1 MKKYTAYIM
10 ALFAGA
16 LFVLSGCK
24 DDDVV
29 DGGEYNSERLFM
41 PMFRME
47 ENTNDNSDPYACA
60 IASKAIHS
68 TSNRINDVQ
77 LYWYGVKGAS
87 GYRIRCKVQ
96 GTDWDKNSVLD
107 TIVGPEVLEFLHEDL
122 QYSVGYSYAI
132 QALSS
137 KGDAYNS
144 KWYGMGDGSH
154 QKDYMTITTGD
165 RYAGAEYF
173 LGGRRYLRIRSRLLQ
188 QHG

>member
-87 GYRIRCKVQ
+87 GYRIRCQ
-96 GTDWDKNSVLD
+96 VLIGIK
-107 TIVGPEVLEFLHEDL
+107 TVYWIPSWGRK
-122 QYSVGYSYAI
+122 Y
-132 QALSS
+132 LSF
-137 KGDAYNS
+137 
-144 KWYGMGDGSH
+144 
-154 QKDYMTITTGD
+154 YMKTCSI
-165 RYAGAEYF
+165 A
-173 LGGRRYLRIRSRLLQ
+173 
-188 QHG
+188 